1 MNFKAATPRFVDLR
15 QDLIRSDVKACCVEG
30 RRVIFEKKMKK

>member
-15 QDLIRSDVKACCVEG
+15 QG